1 MPPLETPTELPTSA
15 VPAAIP
21 IPDAVIR
28 VWDLSF
34 AYGAVPVLEGV
45 NLEVGGGEFLG
56 IVGPNAGGKSTLLKL
71 ILGLL
76 EPQAG
81 RIRVLGQPPAA
92 ASRLIGYVPQ
102 YPSFPRDFPITV
114 EQAVL
119 LARIGGHARR
129 HPGAAGH
136 AGIADRLSVTT
147 DSPSALPGGW
157 RPHPGTPAPPP
168 ATPANEKG
176 GGFHAQGTIAGHPRE
191 RIAGH
196 FRDRGLRDPLPGWL
210 AALRPGGYGRAD
222 RAAAR
227 QALEEVEAADLAQ
240 RRIGSLSGGQLQRVL
255 LARALAGSPR
265 ILILDEPTA
274 NIDQRLE
281 GDIFDLLRRLNARL
295 TILVVSHDIG
305 FISSYVGRV
314 ACVNRTLICHRTD
327 AIDGQIIRDLY
338 GESVRMVAHRH

>member
-1 MPPLETPTELPTSA
+1 MRNSV
-15 VPAAIP
+15 VPAAMP

-34 AYGAVPVLEGV
+34 AYGAAPVLECV
-45 NLEVGGGEFLG
+45 NLEVGAGEFLG

-76 EPQAG
+76 EPLAG
-81 RIRVLGQPPAA
+81 RIRVLGRPPAA
-92 ASRLIGYVPQ
+92 ASRQIGYVPQ

-119 LARIGGHARR
+119 LARIGGSERQ
-129 HPGAAGH
+129 H
-136 AGIADRLSVTT
+136 AGAS
-147 DSPSALPGGW
+147 
-157 RPHPGTPAPPP
+157 
-168 ATPANEKG
+168 
-176 GGFHAQGTIAGHPRE
+176 
-191 RIAGH
+191 
-196 FRDRGLRDPLPGWL
+196 GLRDPIPGWL
-210 AALRPGGYGRAD
+210 TALRPGGYGRSD
-222 RAAAR
+222 RSAAR

-255 LARALAGSPR
+255 LARALAGEPR

-314 ACVNRTLICHRTD
+314 ACINRTLICHRTD
-327 AIDGQIIRDLY
+327 AIDGQIIQNLY
-338 GESVRMVAHRH
+338 GEPVRMVAHRH